1 MNKIPITHIQSRN
14 CGGYGAWME
23 NPLSSVAPGS
33 ETWAGFQDG
42 GSSRRMSRKYRNS
55 NKSHKSRKFNKY
67 KKSNKYRNNTR
78 KTKKKLKTYHR
89 KGKR

>member
-33 ETWAGFQDG
+33 ETWAGFQGG
-42 GSSRRMSRKYRNS
+42 GSRCMSRKYRNF
-55 NKSHKSRKFNKY
+55 NKFHKSRKFNKSN
-67 KKSNKYRNNTR
+67 KSNKYRNNTR
-78 KTKKKLKTYHR
+78 KNKKKLKTYHR
-89 KGKR
+89 KGKL